1 MKVILLAHTDYAQEI
16 VASAGKTCYS
26 AKTPSD
32 CFLHFVNDASEE
44 DIKKQLS
51 IIHGS
56 CFEHCTFTF
65 GVDGVSRVTTHQL
78 VRHRLASFSQQSQRY
93 VDVHKTWR
101 DLVIPLTVEEVIE
114 SEEILGEN
122 YSDEPMLQAVDKF
135 KFALED
141 LINELDKHMI
151 PSEDIR
157 YFIPQGTKTNII
169 VTMNARELAH
179 FLSLRMC
186 KRAQWEIREMAYQMW
201 EIVNKKFPLLSEA
214 LKLGASCDQFG
225 FCPEHRPCGKVK
237 PLSVL
242 LKESEED
249 A

>member
-1 MKVILLAHTDYAQEI
+1 MKVTLLAHTDYAQEI

-26 AKTPSD
+26 SKTPRD
-32 CFLHFVNDASEE
+32 CFLHFVNDASDE

-65 GVDGVSRVTTHQL
+65 GIEGVSRVTTHQL
-78 VRHRLASFSQQSQRY
+78 VRHRMASYSQQSQRY
-93 VDVHKTWR
+93 VDVHKTWENI
-101 DLVIPLTVEEVIE
+101 VMPLTIEEVLE
-114 SEEILGEN
+114 DEFDSSETKKDEHMLNAIEN
-122 YSDEPMLQAVDKF
+122 YKH
-135 KFALED
+135 ALKG
-141 LINELDKHMI
+141 LIEEFDKHMI

-186 KRAQWEIREMAYQMW
+186 KRAQWEIREMAFQMW
-201 EIVNKKFPLLSEA
+201 EIVSKKFPLLSEA

-242 LKESEED
+242 LKESEHL
-249 A
+249 